1 MTAPVGHTLTSVAS
15 PPPDTST
22 CLTYDSIHTRLDED
36 DNNMGGGGGQHES
49 IYTLNMRDTRHLHNT
64 EYYYFTTEPREREY
78 SPPPPPPPHRGIEDV
93 IADTLKHE
101 DQDHLHH
108 VSPYLTNHHQDE
120 QGQDLRQPYIIQ
132 HTGGEDNPSYLTLDG
147 GHHSPA
153 GSSSSAGTGVIQKSP
168 VLSDL
173 THLETLQ
180 TPPVGSVVTS
190 AGVIVQDSREMYD
203 LEQQSLTQLQHHPVV
218 GNYHL
223 DGGTASVHSSPTN
236 LSRLVMVFLIL
247 WRVFICGVLYLI

>member
-15 PPPDTST
+15 PPQDTST
-22 CLTYDSIHTRLDED
+22 CLTYVNCSDGIPSIQSRLDED
-36 DNNMGGGGGQHES
+36 DNNNMGGGGGGGQHES
-49 IYTLNMRDTRHLHNT
+49 IYTLNMRDSRNLHNT
-64 EYYYFTTEPREREY
+64 EYYFYTTEPREREY

-108 VSPYLTNHHQDE
+108 VSSYLTNHHQDE
-120 QGQDLRQPYIIQ
+120 HDQGQDLRQPYIIQ

-153 GSSSSAGTGVIQKSP
+153 GSSSSAGTGGGVIQKSP

-180 TPPVGSVVTS
+180 APPVGSVVTS

-218 GNYHL
+218 GNYHM

-236 LSRLVMVFLIL
+236 LSRLVMVF
-247 WRVFICGVLYLI
+247 